1 MDQLDREV
9 IESLSEPA
17 KRVFGSL
24 DYRSRQRMLKRARA
38 MAKEEKTRNQKKSRV
53 KKKGIEKQNK
63 AKRKKKGS
71 SFKNERVLFS
81 IYETKE
87 LMVQSM
93 QLLLLG
99 SSVGDNAY
107 EEKESAHTDD
117 TQVALSREIV
127 QKSSR
132 VAMGGMRTLVQRN
145 RHKKAQ
151 RRAAGKSTQKSAQAV
166 QTGAKAGTQAAKTL
180 VKTMQ
185 SIVRSV
191 AANPVVWIVLLVIIL
206 LAVIVGAIGTI
217 VGSGGAANESQD
229 GTYQAQVS
237 EKTESYREMVSEYCE
252 KYGIDDYVD
261 LCLAMIEQESGGNPP
276 DVMQT
281 AQSYYNVNPPI
292 DSAEESIDCG
302 THELSDCLT
311 KAKCKDP
318 NDIKGI
324 SLALQGYNFGNGYI
338 DWALKN
344 YGCYTKE
351 NAQIFSAKMCAE
363 LGYASYGDV
372 EYVPH
377 VLRYY
382 VMNEETRVSN
392 ESAKTIL
399 EELKKNNTAPAE
411 AWDVIGKGASL
422 IGSVKYSMEKRQADG
437 RDKPE
442 FLDCSSFSA
451 WAFHK
456 AGVTSVPYG
465 STTATFI
472 GSKKFHDISADQ
484 LQPGDIGLKSRT
496 GETGGAN
503 HVGIYCGKLKDG
515 RVVWLHCTSSSGS
528 SLTGNIE
535 DAMFGVYT
543 NFTYFRR
550 LKKWDKK

>member
-24 DYRSRQRMLKRARA
+24 DYRSRQRMLKKAKA
-38 MAKEEKTRNQKKSRV
+38 MAKKEKTRNQKKSRV

-71 SFKNERVLFS
+71 SSKSERVLFS
-81 IYETKE
+81 IYETKD

-93 QLLLLG
+93 HLMLLG
-99 SSVGDNAY
+99 SSVADNAY
-107 EEKESAHTDD
+107 EERDFAHTDEP
-117 TQVALSREIV
+117 QVALSRETV

-151 RRAAGKSTQKSAQAV
+151 RKAAGKSTQKSAQAV

-180 VKTMQ
+180 AKTMQ
-185 SIVRSV
+185 RIVRSV

-237 EKTESYREMVSEYCE
+237 EKTESYREMVSEYCG

-261 LCLAMIEQESGGNPP
+261 LCLAMIEQESGGIPP

-318 NDIKGI
+318 NDINGI
-324 SLALQGYNFGNGYI
+324 SL
-338 DWALKN
+338 WWEV
-344 YGCYTKE
+344 C
-351 NAQIFSAKMCAE
+351 
-363 LGYASYGDV
+363 
-372 EYVPH
+372 
-377 VLRYY
+377 
-382 VMNEETRVSN
+382 
-392 ESAKTIL
+392 
-399 EELKKNNTAPAE
+399 
-411 AWDVIGKGASL
+411 
-422 IGSVKYSMEKRQADG
+422 
-437 RDKPE
+437 
-442 FLDCSSFSA
+442 
-451 WAFHK
+451 
-456 AGVTSVPYG
+456 
-465 STTATFI
+465 
-472 GSKKFHDISADQ
+472 
-484 LQPGDIGLKSRT
+484 
-496 GETGGAN
+496 
-503 HVGIYCGKLKDG
+503 CG
-515 RVVWLHCTSSSGS
+515 
-528 SLTGNIE
+528 
-535 DAMFGVYT
+535 
-543 NFTYFRR
+543 
-550 LKKWDKK
+550 